1 MNAQQLLKR
10 LSQLKTDRIKHE
22 AHWKECYKYCAPER
36 QQSFTDVAALALEQ
50 ERKQARTDLFDT
62 TAVEGIQ
69 LLVSSI
75 VSGTTSPVSIW
86 FKSVPSGVD
95 TPSQLTQGEQWLS
108 QVDQFLFRNIH
119 ASNFDSEVTD
129 FLTDLVVAGWAVLYA
144 DTNTGEVAP
153 KSVDEYKLERED
165 FDFEE
170 FKADESNKEF
180 LTEAHKHGI
189 TNKQL
194 DFLLSEYDK
203 RAVDLVSN
211 SSQIDTDTT
220 VQTLQSD
227 WGDKYEANIFNAVK
241 AARACGITDE
251 QINDPLIGNN
261 VAFIKMA
268 SYFGSQ
274 MTEDKPVSNGTP
286 VNVDISSLMR
296 SEAFFNPKHPDH
308 KSVKAQIDSYY
319 DSLRK

>member
-1 MNAQQLLKR
+1 M
-10 LSQLKTDRIKHE
+10 TDN
-22 AHWKECYKYCAPER
+22 
-36 QQSFTDVAALALEQ
+36 LEQ
-50 ERKQARTDLFDT
+50 PQTIEQDT
-62 TAVEGIQ
+62 TASTV
-69 LLVSSI
+69 LSTADNSSI
-75 VSGTTSPVSIW
+75 ETAIPEKFKVTTEDG
-86 FKSVPSGVD
+86 SVD
-95 TPSQLTQGEQWLS
+95 YKAT
-108 QVDQFLFRNIH
+108 
-119 ASNFDSEVTD
+119 
-129 FLTDLVVAGWAVLYA
+129 VAKMNESYSYLEKKVG
-144 DTNTGEVAP
+144 TGEVAP

-220 VQTLQSD
+220 VQTLQSE

-251 QINDPLIGNN
+251 QINDPMIGNN

-268 SYFGSQ
+268 AYFGSQ
-274 MTEDKPVSNGTP
+274 MTEAKPVSNGTP
-286 VNVDISSLMR
+286 VNVDIQSLMR
-296 SEAFFNPKHPDH
+296 SEAFFNVKHPDH

>member
-1 MNAQQLLKR
+1 M
-10 LSQLKTDRIKHE
+10 TDN
-22 AHWKECYKYCAPER
+22 
-36 QQSFTDVAALALEQ
+36 LEQ
-50 ERKQARTDLFDT
+50 QQTIEQDT
-62 TAVEGIQ
+62 TASTV
-69 LLVSSI
+69 LSTVNDSSI
-75 VSGTTSPVSIW
+75 ETAIPDK
-86 FKSVPSGVD
+86 FKVTAEDGSVD
-95 TPSQLTQGEQWLS
+95 YKAT
-108 QVDQFLFRNIH
+108 
-119 ASNFDSEVTD
+119 
-129 FLTDLVVAGWAVLYA
+129 VAKMNESYSYLEKKVG
-144 DTNTGEVAP
+144 TGEVAP

-203 RAVDLVSN
+203 RAVNLVSN

-227 WGDKYEANIFNAVK
+227 WGKDFEANIFNAVK

-251 QINDPLIGNN
+251 QINNPLIGNN

-268 SYFGSQ
+268 AYFGSQ

-286 VNVDISSLMR
+286 VNVDIQSLMR

>member
-1 MNAQQLLKR
+1 M
-10 LSQLKTDRIKHE
+10 TDN
-22 AHWKECYKYCAPER
+22 
-36 QQSFTDVAALALEQ
+36 LEQ
-50 ERKQARTDLFDT
+50 PQAIEQDT
-62 TAVEGIQ
+62 TASTVLSISNN
-69 LLVSSI
+69 SSNETAI
-75 VSGTTSPVSIW
+75 PEK
-86 FKSVPSGVD
+86 FKVTAEDGSVD
-95 TPSQLTQGEQWLS
+95 YKAT
-108 QVDQFLFRNIH
+108 
-119 ASNFDSEVTD
+119 
-129 FLTDLVVAGWAVLYA
+129 VAKMNESYSYLEKKVG
-144 DTNTGEVAP
+144 TGEVAP

-251 QINDPLIGNN
+251 QINDPMIGNN

-268 SYFGSQ
+268 AYFGSQ

-286 VNVDISSLMR
+286 VNVDIQSLMR
-296 SEAFFNPKHPDH
+296 SEAFFNAKHPDH

-319 DSLRK
+319 DSLRR

>member
-1 MNAQQLLKR
+1 M
-10 LSQLKTDRIKHE
+10 TDN
-22 AHWKECYKYCAPER
+22 
-36 QQSFTDVAALALEQ
+36 LEQ
-50 ERKQARTDLFDT
+50 QQTIEQDT
-62 TAVEGIQ
+62 TASTVLSTGND
-69 LLVSSI
+69 SSI
-75 VSGTTSPVSIW
+75 ETAIPDK
-86 FKSVPSGVD
+86 FKVTAEDGSVD
-95 TPSQLTQGEQWLS
+95 YKAT
-108 QVDQFLFRNIH
+108 
-119 ASNFDSEVTD
+119 
-129 FLTDLVVAGWAVLYA
+129 VAKMNESYSYLEKKVG
-144 DTNTGEVAP
+144 TGEVAP

-203 RAVDLVSN
+203 RAVNLVSN

-227 WGDKYEANIFNAVK
+227 WGKDFEANIFNAVK

-251 QINDPLIGNN
+251 QINNPLIGNN

-268 SYFGSQ
+268 AYFGSQ

-286 VNVDISSLMR
+286 VNVDIQSLMR

>member
-1 MNAQQLLKR
+1 M
-10 LSQLKTDRIKHE
+10 TDN
-22 AHWKECYKYCAPER
+22 
-36 QQSFTDVAALALEQ
+36 LEQ
-50 ERKQARTDLFDT
+50 PQPIEQDT
-62 TAVEGIQ
+62 ALSTANN
-69 LLVSSI
+69 SSNETAI
-75 VSGTTSPVSIW
+75 PDK
-86 FKSVPSGVD
+86 FKVTAEDGSVD
-95 TPSQLTQGEQWLS
+95 YKAT
-108 QVDQFLFRNIH
+108 
-119 ASNFDSEVTD
+119 
-129 FLTDLVVAGWAVLYA
+129 VAKMNESYSYLEKKVG
-144 DTNTGEVAP
+144 TGEVAP

-170 FKADESNKEF
+170 FKADESNTEF

-211 SSQIDTDTT
+211 NSQIDTDTT
-220 VQTLQSD
+220 VQTLQTE

-251 QINDPLIGNN
+251 QINNPLIGNN

-268 SYFGSQ
+268 AYFGSQ

-286 VNVDISSLMR
+286 VNVDIQSLMR

>member
-1 MNAQQLLKR
+1 M
-10 LSQLKTDRIKHE
+10 TDN
-22 AHWKECYKYCAPER
+22 
-36 QQSFTDVAALALEQ
+36 LEQ
-50 ERKQARTDLFDT
+50 PQAIEQDT
-62 TAVEGIQ
+62 TASTVLSTGND
-69 LLVSSI
+69 SSNETAI
-75 VSGTTSPVSIW
+75 PDK
-86 FKSVPSGVD
+86 FKVTAEDGSVD
-95 TPSQLTQGEQWLS
+95 YKAT
-108 QVDQFLFRNIH
+108 
-119 ASNFDSEVTD
+119 
-129 FLTDLVVAGWAVLYA
+129 VAKMNESYSYLEKKVG
-144 DTNTGEVAP
+144 TGEVAP

-194 DFLLSEYDK
+194 DFLISEYDK
-203 RAVDLVSN
+203 RAVNLVSN

-227 WGDKYEANIFNAVK
+227 WGQDYEKNIFNAVK

-251 QINDPLIGNN
+251 QINDPMIGNN

-268 SYFGSQ
+268 AYFGSQ
-274 MTEDKPVSNGTP
+274 MTEDKPINNGTP
-286 VNVDISSLMR
+286 VNVDIQSLMR

>member
-1 MNAQQLLKR
+1 M
-10 LSQLKTDRIKHE
+10 TDN
-22 AHWKECYKYCAPER
+22 
-36 QQSFTDVAALALEQ
+36 LEQ
-50 ERKQARTDLFDT
+50 PQAIEQDT
-62 TAVEGIQ
+62 TASTV
-69 LLVSSI
+69 LSTVNDSSI
-75 VSGTTSPVSIW
+75 ETVIPDK
-86 FKSVPSGVD
+86 FKVTAEDGSVD
-95 TPSQLTQGEQWLS
+95 YKAT
-108 QVDQFLFRNIH
+108 
-119 ASNFDSEVTD
+119 
-129 FLTDLVVAGWAVLYA
+129 VAKMNESYSYLEKKVG
-144 DTNTGEVAP
+144 TGEVAP

-180 LTEAHKHGI
+180 LSEAHKHGI

-203 RAVDLVSN
+203 RAVNLVSN

-251 QINDPLIGNN
+251 QINNPFIRNN

-268 SYFGSQ
+268 AYFGSQ

-286 VNVDISSLMR
+286 VNVDIQSLMR

>member
-1 MNAQQLLKR
+1 M
-10 LSQLKTDRIKHE
+10 TDN
-22 AHWKECYKYCAPER
+22 
-36 QQSFTDVAALALEQ
+36 LEQ
-50 ERKQARTDLFDT
+50 PQTIEQDT
-62 TAVEGIQ
+62 TASTV
-69 LLVSSI
+69 LSTVDNSSNETAI
-75 VSGTTSPVSIW
+75 PEK
-86 FKSVPSGVD
+86 FKVTAEDGSVD
-95 TPSQLTQGEQWLS
+95 YKAT
-108 QVDQFLFRNIH
+108 
-119 ASNFDSEVTD
+119 
-129 FLTDLVVAGWAVLYA
+129 VAKMNESYSYLEKKVG
-144 DTNTGEVAP
+144 TGEVAP

-251 QINDPLIGNN
+251 QINNPLIGNN

-274 MTEDKPVSNGTP
+274 MTEDKPINNGTP
-286 VNVDISSLMR
+286 VNVDIQSLMR
-296 SEAFFNPKHPDH
+296 SDAFFNVKHPDH

>member
-1 MNAQQLLKR
+1 M
-10 LSQLKTDRIKHE
+10 TDN
-22 AHWKECYKYCAPER
+22 
-36 QQSFTDVAALALEQ
+36 LEQ
-50 ERKQARTDLFDT
+50 PQAIKQDT
-62 TAVEGIQ
+62 TASTVLSTGND
-69 LLVSSI
+69 SSNETAI
-75 VSGTTSPVSIW
+75 PDK
-86 FKSVPSGVD
+86 FKVTAEDGSVD
-95 TPSQLTQGEQWLS
+95 YKAT
-108 QVDQFLFRNIH
+108 
-119 ASNFDSEVTD
+119 
-129 FLTDLVVAGWAVLYA
+129 VAKMNESYSYLEKKVG
-144 DTNTGEVAP
+144 TGEVAP

-227 WGDKYEANIFNAVK
+227 WGQDYEKNIFNAVK

-251 QINDPLIGNN
+251 QINNPLIGNN

-268 SYFGSQ
+268 AYFGSQ
-274 MTEDKPVSNGTP
+274 MTEDKPINNGTP
-286 VNVDISSLMR
+286 VNVDIQSLMR

-308 KSVKAQIDSYY
+308 KSVKTQIDSYY

>member
-1 MNAQQLLKR
+1 M
-10 LSQLKTDRIKHE
+10 TDN
-22 AHWKECYKYCAPER
+22 
-36 QQSFTDVAALALEQ
+36 LEQ
-50 ERKQARTDLFDT
+50 PQTIEQDT
-62 TAVEGIQ
+62 TASTV
-69 LLVSSI
+69 LSTVNDSSI
-75 VSGTTSPVSIW
+75 ETAIPDK
-86 FKSVPSGVD
+86 FKVTAEDGSVD
-95 TPSQLTQGEQWLS
+95 YKAT
-108 QVDQFLFRNIH
+108 
-119 ASNFDSEVTD
+119 
-129 FLTDLVVAGWAVLYA
+129 VAKMNESYSYLEKKVG
-144 DTNTGEVAP
+144 TGEVAP

-203 RAVDLVSN
+203 RAVNLVSN

-227 WGDKYEANIFNAVK
+227 WGQDYEKNIFNAVK

-251 QINDPLIGNN
+251 QINNPLIGNN

-268 SYFGSQ
+268 AYFGSQ

-286 VNVDISSLMR
+286 VNVDIQSLMR

>member
-1 MNAQQLLKR
+1 M
-10 LSQLKTDRIKHE
+10 TDN
-22 AHWKECYKYCAPER
+22 
-36 QQSFTDVAALALEQ
+36 LEQ
-50 ERKQARTDLFDT
+50 QQTIEQDT
-62 TAVEGIQ
+62 TASTV
-69 LLVSSI
+69 LSI
-75 VSGTTSPVSIW
+75 VNDSSNETAIPDK
-86 FKSVPSGVD
+86 FKVTAEDGSVD
-95 TPSQLTQGEQWLS
+95 YKAT
-108 QVDQFLFRNIH
+108 
-119 ASNFDSEVTD
+119 
-129 FLTDLVVAGWAVLYA
+129 VAKMNESYSYLEKKVG
-144 DTNTGEVAP
+144 TGEVAP

-180 LTEAHKHGI
+180 LSEAHKHGI

>member
-1 MNAQQLLKR
+1 M
-10 LSQLKTDRIKHE
+10 TDN
-22 AHWKECYKYCAPER
+22 
-36 QQSFTDVAALALEQ
+36 LEQ
-50 ERKQARTDLFDT
+50 QQTIEQDT
-62 TAVEGIQ
+62 TASTV
-69 LLVSSI
+69 LSTVNDSSNETAI
-75 VSGTTSPVSIW
+75 PDK
-86 FKSVPSGVD
+86 FKVTAEDGSVDYKATVAK
-95 TPSQLTQGEQWLS
+95 LS
-108 QVDQFLFRNIH
+108 
-119 ASNFDSEVTD
+119 DSYNYLEKKV
-129 FLTDLVVAGWAVLYA
+129 G
-144 DTNTGEVAP
+144 TGEVAP
-153 KSVDEYKLERED
+153 KSADEYKIERED
-165 FDFEE
+165 FNFED
-170 FKADESNKEF
+170 FKADESNKQF
-180 LTEAHKHGI
+180 LAEAHKHGI

-251 QINDPLIGNN
+251 QINNPLIGNN

-268 SYFGSQ
+268 AYFGSQ

-286 VNVDISSLMR
+286 VNVDIQSLMR

>member
-1 MNAQQLLKR
+1 M
-10 LSQLKTDRIKHE
+10 TDN
-22 AHWKECYKYCAPER
+22 
-36 QQSFTDVAALALEQ
+36 LEQ
-50 ERKQARTDLFDT
+50 PQTIEQDT
-62 TAVEGIQ
+62 TASTV
-69 LLVSSI
+69 LSTVNNSSNETAI
-75 VSGTTSPVSIW
+75 PDK
-86 FKSVPSGVD
+86 FKVTAEDGSVD
-95 TPSQLTQGEQWLS
+95 YKAT
-108 QVDQFLFRNIH
+108 
-119 ASNFDSEVTD
+119 
-129 FLTDLVVAGWAVLYA
+129 VAKMNESYSYLEKKVG
-144 DTNTGEVAP
+144 TGEVAP

-203 RAVDLVSN
+203 RAADLVST

-220 VQTLQSD
+220 VQTLQSE
-227 WGDKYEANIFNAVK
+227 WGNDKYEANIFNAVK

-251 QINDPLIGNN
+251 QINNPLIGNN

-268 SYFGSQ
+268 AYFGSQ

-286 VNVDISSLMR
+286 VNVDIQSLMR

>member
-1 MNAQQLLKR
+1 M
-10 LSQLKTDRIKHE
+10 TDN
-22 AHWKECYKYCAPER
+22 
-36 QQSFTDVAALALEQ
+36 LEQ
-50 ERKQARTDLFDT
+50 PQTIEQDT
-62 TAVEGIQ
+62 TASTV
-69 LLVSSI
+69 LSTVNDSSNETAI
-75 VSGTTSPVSIW
+75 PEK
-86 FKSVPSGVD
+86 FKVTAEDGSVD
-95 TPSQLTQGEQWLS
+95 YKAT
-108 QVDQFLFRNIH
+108 
-119 ASNFDSEVTD
+119 
-129 FLTDLVVAGWAVLYA
+129 VAKMNESYSYLEKKVG
-144 DTNTGEVAP
+144 TGEVAP

-194 DFLLSEYDK
+194 DFLISEYDK
-203 RAVDLVSN
+203 RAVNLVSN

-268 SYFGSQ
+268 AYFGSQ

-286 VNVDISSLMR
+286 VNVDINSLMR
-296 SEAFFNPKHPDH
+296 SPAFFDPKHPEH

-319 DSLRK
+319 DSLRR

>member
-1 MNAQQLLKR
+1 M
-10 LSQLKTDRIKHE
+10 TDN
-22 AHWKECYKYCAPER
+22 
-36 QQSFTDVAALALEQ
+36 LEQ
-50 ERKQARTDLFDT
+50 PQAIEQDT
-62 TAVEGIQ
+62 TASTV
-69 LLVSSI
+69 LSTVNDSSI
-75 VSGTTSPVSIW
+75 ETAIPDK
-86 FKSVPSGVD
+86 FKVTAEDGSVD
-95 TPSQLTQGEQWLS
+95 YKAT
-108 QVDQFLFRNIH
+108 
-119 ASNFDSEVTD
+119 
-129 FLTDLVVAGWAVLYA
+129 VAKMNESYSYLEKKVG
-144 DTNTGEVAP
+144 TGEVAP

-180 LTEAHKHGI
+180 LSEAHKHGI

-251 QINDPLIGNN
+251 QINNPLIGNN

-268 SYFGSQ
+268 AYFGSQ

-286 VNVDISSLMR
+286 VNVDIQSLMR

>member
-1 MNAQQLLKR
+1 M
-10 LSQLKTDRIKHE
+10 TDN
-22 AHWKECYKYCAPER
+22 
-36 QQSFTDVAALALEQ
+36 LEQ
-50 ERKQARTDLFDT
+50 PQAIEQDT
-62 TAVEGIQ
+62 TASTV
-69 LLVSSI
+69 LSTVNDSSI
-75 VSGTTSPVSIW
+75 ETVIPDK
-86 FKSVPSGVD
+86 FKVTAEDGSVD
-95 TPSQLTQGEQWLS
+95 YKAT
-108 QVDQFLFRNIH
+108 
-119 ASNFDSEVTD
+119 
-129 FLTDLVVAGWAVLYA
+129 VAKMNESYSYLEKKVG
-144 DTNTGEVAP
+144 TGEVAP

-180 LTEAHKHGI
+180 LSEAHKHGI

-220 VQTLQSD
+220 VQTLQSE
-227 WGDKYEANIFNAVK
+227 WGNDKYEANIFNAVK

-251 QINDPLIGNN
+251 QINNPLIGNN

-268 SYFGSQ
+268 AYFGSQ

-286 VNVDISSLMR
+286 VNVDIQSLMR

>member
-1 MNAQQLLKR
+1 M
-10 LSQLKTDRIKHE
+10 TDN
-22 AHWKECYKYCAPER
+22 
-36 QQSFTDVAALALEQ
+36 LEQ
-50 ERKQARTDLFDT
+50 QQTIEQDT
-62 TAVEGIQ
+62 TASTVLSISNN
-69 LLVSSI
+69 SSNETAI
-75 VSGTTSPVSIW
+75 PEK
-86 FKSVPSGVD
+86 FKVTAEDGSVD
-95 TPSQLTQGEQWLS
+95 YKAT
-108 QVDQFLFRNIH
+108 
-119 ASNFDSEVTD
+119 
-129 FLTDLVVAGWAVLYA
+129 VAKMNESYSYLEKKVG
-144 DTNTGEVAP
+144 TGEVAP
-153 KSVDEYKLERED
+153 KSVDEYKIERED

-194 DFLLSEYDK
+194 DFLISEYDK
-203 RAVDLVSN
+203 RAVNLVSN

-268 SYFGSQ
+268 AYFGSQ

-286 VNVDISSLMR
+286 VNVDIQSLMR

>member
-1 MNAQQLLKR
+1 M
-10 LSQLKTDRIKHE
+10 TDN
-22 AHWKECYKYCAPER
+22 
-36 QQSFTDVAALALEQ
+36 LEQ
-50 ERKQARTDLFDT
+50 PQAIEQDT
-62 TAVEGIQ
+62 TSTTALGIADN
-69 LLVSSI
+69 SSI
-75 VSGTTSPVSIW
+75 ETAIPDKFKVVSEDG
-86 FKSVPSGVD
+86 SVD
-95 TPSQLTQGEQWLS
+95 YKAT
-108 QVDQFLFRNIH
+108 
-119 ASNFDSEVTD
+119 
-129 FLTDLVVAGWAVLYA
+129 VAKMNESYSYLEKKVG
-144 DTNTGEVAP
+144 TGEVAP

-227 WGDKYEANIFNAVK
+227 WGQDYEKNIFNAVK

-251 QINDPLIGNN
+251 QINDPMIGNN

-268 SYFGSQ
+268 AYFGSQ

-286 VNVDISSLMR
+286 VNVDIQSLMR

-319 DSLRK
+319 DSLRR

>member
-1 MNAQQLLKR
+1 M
-10 LSQLKTDRIKHE
+10 TDN
-22 AHWKECYKYCAPER
+22 
-36 QQSFTDVAALALEQ
+36 LEQ
-50 ERKQARTDLFDT
+50 PQAIEQDT
-62 TAVEGIQ
+62 TASTVLSISNN
-69 LLVSSI
+69 SSNETAI
-75 VSGTTSPVSIW
+75 PEK
-86 FKSVPSGVD
+86 FKVTAEDGSVD
-95 TPSQLTQGEQWLS
+95 YKAT
-108 QVDQFLFRNIH
+108 
-119 ASNFDSEVTD
+119 
-129 FLTDLVVAGWAVLYA
+129 VAKMNESYSYLEKKVG
-144 DTNTGEVAP
+144 TGEVAP

-194 DFLLSEYDK
+194 DFLISEYDK
-203 RAVDLVSN
+203 RAVNLVSN
-211 SSQIDTDTT
+211 SSQIDTDST

-251 QINDPLIGNN
+251 QINDPMIGNN

-268 SYFGSQ
+268 AYFGSQ
-274 MTEDKPVSNGTP
+274 MTEDKPINNGTP
-286 VNVDISSLMR
+286 VNVDIQSLMR

-308 KSVKAQIDSYY
+308 KAVKAQIDSYY
-319 DSLRK
+319 DSLRR

>member
-1 MNAQQLLKR
+1 M
-10 LSQLKTDRIKHE
+10 TDN
-22 AHWKECYKYCAPER
+22 
-36 QQSFTDVAALALEQ
+36 LEQ
-50 ERKQARTDLFDT
+50 PQAIEQDT
-62 TAVEGIQ
+62 TASTV
-69 LLVSSI
+69 LSTVNDSSI
-75 VSGTTSPVSIW
+75 ETAIPAK
-86 FKSVPSGVD
+86 FKVTAEDGSVD
-95 TPSQLTQGEQWLS
+95 YKAT
-108 QVDQFLFRNIH
+108 
-119 ASNFDSEVTD
+119 
-129 FLTDLVVAGWAVLYA
+129 VAKMNESYSYLEKKVG
-144 DTNTGEVAP
+144 TGEVAP

-180 LTEAHKHGI
+180 LSEAHKHGI

-203 RAVDLVSN
+203 RAVNLVSN

-251 QINDPLIGNN
+251 QINNPLIGNN
-261 VAFIKMA
+261 IAFIKMA

>member
-1 MNAQQLLKR
+1 M
-10 LSQLKTDRIKHE
+10 TDN
-22 AHWKECYKYCAPER
+22 
-36 QQSFTDVAALALEQ
+36 LEQ
-50 ERKQARTDLFDT
+50 PQAIEQDT
-62 TAVEGIQ
+62 TASTV
-69 LLVSSI
+69 LSTADNSSI
-75 VSGTTSPVSIW
+75 ETAIPEK
-86 FKSVPSGVD
+86 FKVTAEDGSVD
-95 TPSQLTQGEQWLS
+95 YKAT
-108 QVDQFLFRNIH
+108 
-119 ASNFDSEVTD
+119 
-129 FLTDLVVAGWAVLYA
+129 VAKMNESYSYLEKKVG
-144 DTNTGEVAP
+144 TGEVAP

-194 DFLLSEYDK
+194 DFLISEYDK
-203 RAVDLVSN
+203 RAVNLVSN
-211 SSQIDTDTT
+211 SSQIDTDST

-227 WGDKYEANIFNAVK
+227 WGDKYEVNIFNAIK

-251 QINDPLIGNN
+251 QINDPMIGNN

-274 MTEDKPVSNGTP
+274 MTEDKPINNGTP
-286 VNVDISSLMR
+286 VNVDIQSLMR
-296 SEAFFNPKHPDH
+296 SDAFFNVKHPDH

>member
-1 MNAQQLLKR
+1 M
-10 LSQLKTDRIKHE
+10 TDN
-22 AHWKECYKYCAPER
+22 
-36 QQSFTDVAALALEQ
+36 LEQ
-50 ERKQARTDLFDT
+50 QQTIEQDT
-62 TAVEGIQ
+62 TASTV
-69 LLVSSI
+69 LSTVNDSSNETAI
-75 VSGTTSPVSIW
+75 PDK
-86 FKSVPSGVD
+86 FKVTAEDGSVD
-95 TPSQLTQGEQWLS
+95 YKAT
-108 QVDQFLFRNIH
+108 
-119 ASNFDSEVTD
+119 
-129 FLTDLVVAGWAVLYA
+129 VAKMNESYSYLEKKVG
-144 DTNTGEVAP
+144 TGEVAP

-170 FKADESNKEF
+170 FKADESNKAF

-203 RAVDLVSN
+203 RAADLVST

-251 QINDPLIGNN
+251 QINNPLIGNN

-268 SYFGSQ
+268 AYFGSQ

-286 VNVDISSLMR
+286 VNVDIQSLMR

>member
-1 MNAQQLLKR
+1 M
-10 LSQLKTDRIKHE
+10 TDN
-22 AHWKECYKYCAPER
+22 
-36 QQSFTDVAALALEQ
+36 LEPQ
-50 ERKQARTDLFDT
+50 TIEQDT
-62 TAVEGIQ
+62 TASTV
-69 LLVSSI
+69 LSTVNDSSNETAI
-75 VSGTTSPVSIW
+75 PEK
-86 FKSVPSGVD
+86 FKVTAEDGSVD
-95 TPSQLTQGEQWLS
+95 YKAT
-108 QVDQFLFRNIH
+108 
-119 ASNFDSEVTD
+119 
-129 FLTDLVVAGWAVLYA
+129 VAKMNESYSYLEKKVG
-144 DTNTGEVAP
+144 TGEVAP

-180 LTEAHKHGI
+180 LSEAHKHGI

-251 QINDPLIGNN
+251 QINNPLIGNN

-268 SYFGSQ
+268 AYFGSQ

-286 VNVDISSLMR
+286 VNVDIQSLMR

>member
-1 MNAQQLLKR
+1 M
-10 LSQLKTDRIKHE
+10 TDN
-22 AHWKECYKYCAPER
+22 
-36 QQSFTDVAALALEQ
+36 LEQ
-50 ERKQARTDLFDT
+50 PQTIEQDT
-62 TAVEGIQ
+62 TASTVLSTGND
-69 LLVSSI
+69 SSI
-75 VSGTTSPVSIW
+75 ETAIPEK
-86 FKSVPSGVD
+86 FKVTAEDGSVD
-95 TPSQLTQGEQWLS
+95 YKAT
-108 QVDQFLFRNIH
+108 
-119 ASNFDSEVTD
+119 
-129 FLTDLVVAGWAVLYA
+129 VAKMNESYSYLEKKVG
-144 DTNTGEVAP
+144 TGEVAP

-194 DFLLSEYDK
+194 DFLISEYDK
-203 RAVDLVSN
+203 RAVNLVSN
-211 SSQIDTDTT
+211 SSQIDTDST

-251 QINDPLIGNN
+251 QINDPMIGNN

-268 SYFGSQ
+268 AYFGSQ
-274 MTEDKPVSNGTP
+274 MTEDKPINNGTP
-286 VNVDISSLMR
+286 VNVDIQSLMR

-308 KSVKAQIDSYY
+308 KAVKAQIDSYY
-319 DSLRK
+319 DSLRR

>member
-1 MNAQQLLKR
+1 M
-10 LSQLKTDRIKHE
+10 TDN
-22 AHWKECYKYCAPER
+22 
-36 QQSFTDVAALALEQ
+36 LEQ
-50 ERKQARTDLFDT
+50 PQAIEQDT
-62 TAVEGIQ
+62 TASTV
-69 LLVSSI
+69 LSTVNDSSI
-75 VSGTTSPVSIW
+75 ETAIPDK
-86 FKSVPSGVD
+86 FKVTAEDGSVDYKATVAKM
-95 TPSQLTQGEQWLS
+95 
-108 QVDQFLFRNIH
+108 N
-119 ASNFDSEVTD
+119 DSYTYLEKKV
-129 FLTDLVVAGWAVLYA
+129 G
-144 DTNTGEVAP
+144 TGEVAP

-194 DFLLSEYDK
+194 DFLISEYDK
-203 RAVDLVSN
+203 RAVNLVSN
-211 SSQIDTDTT
+211 SSQIDTDST

-227 WGDKYEANIFNAVK
+227 WGDKYEANIFTAVK

-251 QINDPLIGNN
+251 QINNPLIGNN

-268 SYFGSQ
+268 AYFGSQ

-286 VNVDISSLMR
+286 VNVDIQSLMR

>member
-1 MNAQQLLKR
+1 M
-10 LSQLKTDRIKHE
+10 TDN
-22 AHWKECYKYCAPER
+22 
-36 QQSFTDVAALALEQ
+36 LEQ
-50 ERKQARTDLFDT
+50 QQTIEQDT
-62 TAVEGIQ
+62 TASTVLSISNN
-69 LLVSSI
+69 SSNETAI
-75 VSGTTSPVSIW
+75 PEK
-86 FKSVPSGVD
+86 FKVTAEDGSVD
-95 TPSQLTQGEQWLS
+95 YKAT
-108 QVDQFLFRNIH
+108 
-119 ASNFDSEVTD
+119 
-129 FLTDLVVAGWAVLYA
+129 VAKMNESYSYLEKKVG
-144 DTNTGEVAP
+144 TGEVAP

-203 RAVDLVSN
+203 RAVNLVSN

-227 WGDKYEANIFNAVK
+227 WGQDYEKNIFNAVK

-251 QINDPLIGNN
+251 QINNPLIGNN

-268 SYFGSQ
+268 AYFGSQ
-274 MTEDKPVSNGTP
+274 MTEDKPINNGTP
-286 VNVDISSLMR
+286 VNVDIQSLMR

>member
-1 MNAQQLLKR
+1 M
-10 LSQLKTDRIKHE
+10 TDN
-22 AHWKECYKYCAPER
+22 
-36 QQSFTDVAALALEQ
+36 LEQ
-50 ERKQARTDLFDT
+50 PQAIEQDT
-62 TAVEGIQ
+62 TATTV
-69 LLVSSI
+69 LSTFNDSSI
-75 VSGTTSPVSIW
+75 ETAIPDK
-86 FKSVPSGVD
+86 FKVTAEDGSVD
-95 TPSQLTQGEQWLS
+95 YKAT
-108 QVDQFLFRNIH
+108 
-119 ASNFDSEVTD
+119 
-129 FLTDLVVAGWAVLYA
+129 VAKMNESYSYLEKKVG
-144 DTNTGEVAP
+144 TGEVAP

-251 QINDPLIGNN
+251 QINNPLIGNN

-268 SYFGSQ
+268 AYFGSQ

-286 VNVDISSLMR
+286 VNVDIQSLMR

>member
-1 MNAQQLLKR
+1 M
-10 LSQLKTDRIKHE
+10 TDN
-22 AHWKECYKYCAPER
+22 
-36 QQSFTDVAALALEQ
+36 LEQ
-50 ERKQARTDLFDT
+50 PQAIEQDT
-62 TAVEGIQ
+62 TASTVLSISNN
-69 LLVSSI
+69 SSNETAI
-75 VSGTTSPVSIW
+75 PEK
-86 FKSVPSGVD
+86 FKVTAEDGSVD
-95 TPSQLTQGEQWLS
+95 YKAT
-108 QVDQFLFRNIH
+108 
-119 ASNFDSEVTD
+119 
-129 FLTDLVVAGWAVLYA
+129 VAKMNESYSYLEKKVG
-144 DTNTGEVAP
+144 TGEVAP

-194 DFLLSEYDK
+194 DFLISEYDK
-203 RAVDLVSN
+203 RAVNLVSN

-227 WGDKYEANIFNAVK
+227 WGQDYEKNIFNAVK

-251 QINDPLIGNN
+251 QINDPMIGNN

-268 SYFGSQ
+268 AYFGSQ
-274 MTEDKPVSNGTP
+274 MTEDKPINNGTP
-286 VNVDISSLMR
+286 VNVDIQSLMR

>member
-1 MNAQQLLKR
+1 M
-10 LSQLKTDRIKHE
+10 TDN
-22 AHWKECYKYCAPER
+22 
-36 QQSFTDVAALALEQ
+36 LEQ
-50 ERKQARTDLFDT
+50 PQAIEQDT
-62 TAVEGIQ
+62 TASTVLSISNN
-69 LLVSSI
+69 SSNETAI
-75 VSGTTSPVSIW
+75 PEK
-86 FKSVPSGVD
+86 FKVTAEDGSVD
-95 TPSQLTQGEQWLS
+95 YKAT
-108 QVDQFLFRNIH
+108 
-119 ASNFDSEVTD
+119 
-129 FLTDLVVAGWAVLYA
+129 VAKMNESYSYLEKKVG
-144 DTNTGEVAP
+144 TGEVAP

-180 LTEAHKHGI
+180 LSEAHKHGI

-251 QINDPLIGNN
+251 QINNPLIGNN

-268 SYFGSQ
+268 AYFGSQ

-286 VNVDISSLMR
+286 VNVDIQSLMR